1 MFMTN
6 IPRRKIYEKML
17 EFEDILMDMQILLL
31 NEKNFEQRIDKFEK
45 RIPEI
50 IDIYKEVKV
59 LIVLFLENKKFEKAE
74 DFQKTINEMKKQ
86 ITLINEKIQ
95 QNKNITQSFL
105 TNLKV
110 LNEKLKQNFKIRT
123 IQEGKI
129 LFEDLDEFNSHI
141 PLLLEIRRDKMK

>member
-1 MFMTN
+1 MIN

-31 NEKNFEQRIDKFEK
+31 NEKNFEERIDKFEK
-45 RIPEI
+45 KIPEI
-50 IDIYKEVKV
+50 IDIYKEIKV
-59 LIVLFLENKKFEKAE
+59 LIILFLENKKFEKPQ
-74 DFQKTINEMKKQ
+74 DFQKTIDEMKNQ
-86 ITLINEKIQ
+86 IKTIDEKIQ